1 MASVPSFAAIPVV
14 GSNAVSATA
23 DSSYTAPTH
32 TVVLLGGQAPRGVV
46 DAVTNS
52 TTLVTS
58 ATALFNSG
66 DVQRPV
72 SGAGIPA
79 GTVIASVT
87 SATNAVMSQSATA
100 SASSVALT
108 LAGGAGTMVQEV
120 VITGTG
126 TTLAGV
132 VNTFLYDG
140 TNYHNHDAFI
150 VTVVTPSTTV
160 AAFRLVRDYQNLWIP
175 PGWTYVASSW
185 IASQLVN
192 VLAFGLNA

>member
-1 MASVPSFAAIPVV
+1 MAASPSFAAIPVL
-14 GSNAVSATA
+14 GSNTVSATA
-23 DSSYTAPTH
+23 DTSYTAPTH
-32 TVVLLGGQAPRGVV
+32 TVVLLGGQGPREVIDGVLN
-46 DAVTNS
+46 T
-52 TTLVTS
+52 TTLLTS
-58 ATALFNSG
+58 ATAVFNSG
-66 DVQRPV
+66 DVQRPI
-72 SGAGIPA
+72 SGTGIPT

-87 SATNAVMSQSATA
+87 SATNVVLSQPATA
-100 SASSVALT
+100 TATAVVVT
-108 LAGGAGTMVQEV
+108 LGGGAGTMVQEV

-126 TTLAGV
+126 TTVAGI

-175 PGWTYVASSW
+175 PGWTFVASSW